1 MRSTRRRTTA
11 AAPPPTT
18 TTTTARTV
26 TSTPTISRRK
36 KTHRSS
42 HKNNAVPNR
51 IWDSERTPNEGDG
64 QAKGQTIGH
73 RTLKT
78 LSLVIESFGELFLQH
93 CENCKNTKPRECASV
108 WAYLTVA
115 LLASCVSLRSR
126 PSLDALPFVV
136 IILLIDTD
144 CSSVHSNISAKDF
157 KDNTLHKNYL
167 SSNIVYSF
175 LHNNNH
181 SLVDTIHR
189 RHWGPIPDSQALL
202 CPHSME
208 PTHGRNLC

>member
-1 MRSTRRRTTA
+1 MRQ
-11 AAPPPTT
+11 
-18 TTTTARTV
+18 
-26 TSTPTISRRK
+26 RK
-36 KTHRSS
+36 DPKRGGRAGERADDWAQNIENTF
-42 HKNNAVPNR
+42 ACNR
-51 IWDSERTPNEGDG
+51 ILWRVVFTALRKL
-64 QAKGQTIGH
+64 QKH
-73 RTLKT
+73 RATRM
-78 LSLVIESFGELFLQH
+78 
-93 CENCKNTKPRECASV
+93 CECV

-115 LLASCVSLRSR
+115 LLASCVSLRPR
-126 PSLDALPFVV
+126 PSLAALPFVV

-189 RHWGPIPDSQALL
+189 RHWGPIPDCQALL
-202 CPHSME
+202 CPIPWSLHMVE
-208 PTHGRNLC
+208 IFANIMKPNMMTTTCKIITNNINDCY

>member
-1 MRSTRRRTTA
+1 MRQ
-11 AAPPPTT
+11 
-18 TTTTARTV
+18 
-26 TSTPTISRRK
+26 RK
-36 KTHRSS
+36 DPKR
-42 HKNNAVPNR
+42 A
-51 IWDSERTPNEGDG
+51 GG

-73 RTLKT
+73 RALKT

-93 CENCKNTKPRECASV
+93 CENCKNTEPRECASV

-126 PSLDALPFVV
+126 PSIAALPFVV

-202 CPHSME
+202 CPIPWSLHMVE
-208 PTHGRNLC
+208 IFANIMKPNMMTTTCKIITNNIIVCY